1 MARNAK
7 HPCRSSHCG
16 KLLDKP
22 GYCERHH
29 IEHAVVDRRE
39 AYKAQ
44 NQAVTE
50 DYKERNRFY
59 QRSAWKKI
67 RSAQLR
73 IEPFCRT
80 CRESGK
86 LVEATVVDH
95 VIPISNG
102 GESLELSNL
111 QSLCKPHHD
120 AKTRR
125 DGREGRSN
133 L

>member
-22 GYCERHH
+22 GYCDQHH

-39 AYKAQ
+39 AYKVQ
-44 NQAVTE
+44 KLAVTE

-59 QRSAWKKI
+59 QRSTWKKI
-67 RSAQLR
+67 RAAQLR
-73 IEPFCRT
+73 IEPLCRT
-80 CRESGK
+80 CRGLGR

-95 VIPISNG
+95 VIPISIG
-102 GESLELSNL
+102 GEPLELSNL

-120 AKTRR
+120 AKTRSE
-125 DGREGRSN
+125 GREGRSN